1 VLSPDNRRVRE
12 MLSDA
17 MSAPAGVPMLLRE
30 IGADPKAL
38 APAVAFVATI
48 IKARHPRLRACA
60 RACVRASCAHA
71 CVCACVRVRA
81 AAVAALCG
89 VSRSQSGTAADGL
102 PVGRPTPR
110 TWAPL

>member
-1 VLSPDNRRVRE
+1 MLSPDNRRVRE

-60 RACVRASCAHA
+60 RACMRA
-71 CVCACVRVRA
+71 CVCACVRVRV

-102 PVGRPTPR
+102 PVGRPTPGA
-110 TWAPL
+110 WAPL